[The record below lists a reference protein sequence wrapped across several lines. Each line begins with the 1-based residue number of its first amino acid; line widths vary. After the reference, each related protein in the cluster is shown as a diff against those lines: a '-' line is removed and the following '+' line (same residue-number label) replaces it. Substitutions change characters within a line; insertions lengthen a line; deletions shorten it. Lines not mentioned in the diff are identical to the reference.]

1 MFRGMISESALTL
14 GVFAQTRDIFGAYF
28 PSWLLCV
35 LVALAATAVVR
46 TLFVRA
52 GIDRSL
58 PVPVVVYLA
67 LVVAFSFGGWL
78 LCLS

>member
-1 MFRGMISESALTL
+1 MIAGMVSAL
-14 GVFAQTRDIFGAYF
+14 GVFAQSRNVFGAYF
-28 PSWLLCV
+28 PSWLVCV
-35 LVALAATAVVR
+35 LIALAATAVVR

-58 PVPVVVYLA
+58 PVPVLVYLA
-67 LVVAFSFGGWL
+67 IIVAFSFGGWL

>member
-1 MFRGMISESALTL
+1 MVAGAVLAL
-14 GVFAQTRDIFGAYF
+14 GVFAQSRDVFGAYF
-28 PSWLLCV
+28 PSWLFCV
-35 LVALAATAVVR
+35 LIALAATAVVR
-46 TLFVRA
+46 ALFVRA

-67 LVVAFSFGGWL
+67 IVVAFSFGGWL